1 MLWDRFI
8 RFNDLKL
15 GNLFNNISQ
24 VLQSYSMG
32 TGTMVGG
39 LISYITVVD
48 LWIVLIS
55 DNKKDAV
62 AHDWYFI

>member
-1 MLWDRFI
+1 MGRFLYLPLHEWLIVMINVGKYASPMDAWD
-8 RFNDLKL
+8 KL

-48 LWIVLIS
+48 
-55 DNKKDAV
+55 
-62 AHDWYFI
+62 F